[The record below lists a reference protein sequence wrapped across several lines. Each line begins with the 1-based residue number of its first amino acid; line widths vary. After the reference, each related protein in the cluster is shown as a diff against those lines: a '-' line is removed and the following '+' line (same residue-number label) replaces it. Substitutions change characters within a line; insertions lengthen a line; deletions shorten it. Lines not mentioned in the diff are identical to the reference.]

1 MQQQSI
7 KPNYPRLSWIEA
19 LICFCVA
26 LIPRTVGLADF
37 LTTDEVYHWIERT
50 VRFSHSTTEH
60 RWDQTI
66 LTGHPGVT
74 TMWLGSLGLLLE
86 QSSSALPAGVP
97 ALLAHLAWLRLPGA
111 ILHALIIAL
120 GYLLLVRCVGQR
132 TALIAGMLWAT
143 APYLIAHGRLLHLDA
158 NLTDFVTLSVLLL
171 IVYQQHPSW
180 KFLVGSAACAGLAL
194 LTKGPALILLPFVG
208 LVLFA
213 LSQGERQVTDSGWWN
228 VANRNR
234 IIATAFG
241 RLRLAI
247 IAYIPWLVCALLVV
261 FALWPALWVVPG
273 AAFAR
278 YVGEIT
284 DNGGRPNGDGQFFM
298 GSANA
303 DPGVLFYPI
312 ADLFR
317 TTPAMLLGL
326 VFAVWFAIGR
336 LRHTFA
342 ALWATPRARA
352 LLTLLAFVAFW
363 TLIMTLGPKKF
374 DRYVLPTWP
383 ALIILAAAGWDA
395 LLERIPRIWIRRA
408 ILSLGLATELILLGW
423 FHPYYLSYY
432 SPLFGGGQVAQR
444 MFLIGWGEGMDQVG
458 AFLRSRPDL
467 DYGPVLS
474 ALGPTLQPFIPVDV
488 RDVSDYGKLPANYAV
503 VYLESLQRAANPAL
517 YAQLQTTVPLHV
529 ISIHGIDYATI
540 YQLPRP
546 FAISSDAQF
555 GDALRIRGFTIER
568 TANRIILTPAWDVR
582 AQPNGDYRVFVHLI
596 APDGQRVAQIDLAPG
611 GDSVPLTATWQP
623 GQQIA
628 VPLPLDLPTNLPS
641 GTYQLVIGVYDPA
654 TNIRLALRGGQA
666 ANPSQAGG
674 DALLVE
680 QIIVNNE

>member
-1 MQQQSI
+1 MQQQPI
-7 KPNYPRLSWIEA
+7 KLNYPRLSWIEA
-19 LICFCVA
+19 WICFCVA
-26 LIPRTVGLADF
+26 LIPRTAGLADF

-50 VRFSHSTTEH
+50 IRFSHATTDY

-86 QSSSALPAGVP
+86 QYSSVLPAGVP
-97 ALLAHLAWLRLPGA
+97 ALLVQLAWLRLPGA
-111 ILHALIIAL
+111 ILHALVVAL

-132 TALIAGMLWAT
+132 TALIAGLLWAT

-171 IVYQQHPSW
+171 IAYQQRLSW
-180 KFLVGSAACAGLAL
+180 MLLVGSGACAGLAL

-213 LSQGERQVTDSGWWN
+213 LPDDGRQITASGRRDSAASGGL
-228 VANRNR
+228 VA
-234 IIATAFG
+234 TTLG

-247 IAYIPWLVCALLVV
+247 VAYIPWLVCALLVV

-284 DNGGRPNGDGQFFM
+284 DNGGRPNGDGQFFL

-303 DPGVLFYPI
+303 DPGLLFYPI

-326 VFAVWFAIGR
+326 VLAAWFAIGR
-336 LRHTFA
+336 LRHTLA

-352 LLTLLAFVAFW
+352 LLTLLAFVVFW
-363 TLIMTLGPKKF
+363 TVIMSLGPKKF

-395 LLERIPRIWIRRA
+395 LLERIPRTWIQRA
-408 ILSLGLATELILLGW
+408 ILSLGLVTEVMLLGW

-432 SPLFGGGQVAQR
+432 NPLLGGGQVAQR

-467 DYGPVLS
+467 EYGPVLS

-488 RDVSDYGKLPANYAV
+488 RDVSDYGKLPANYAI
-503 VYLESLQRAANPAL
+503 VYLESLQRAADPAL
-517 YAQLQTTVPLHV
+517 YTQLQTTVPLHV
-529 ISIHGIDYATI
+529 VSIHGIDYATI

-546 FAISSDAQF
+546 FVNPSDAQF
-555 GDALRIRGFTIER
+555 GDALRIRGFTIDR
-568 TANRIILTPAWDVR
+568 ALNRITLTPAWDVR
-582 AQPNGDYRVFVHLI
+582 AQPSGDYRVFVHLL
-596 APDGQRVAQIDLAPG
+596 AADGKRVAQIDLAPG
-611 GDSVPLTATWQP
+611 GDSAPQTTAWQP
-623 GQQIA
+623 GQQFA
-628 VPLPLDLPTNLPS
+628 VPLPLDLPSNLPS
-641 GTYQLVIGVYDPA
+641 GTYQLVIGVYDST
-654 TNIRLALRGGQA
+654 TNTRLALHGGQA
-666 ANPSQAGG
+666 ANPVQAGG